1 MPTLIKLIND
11 RHTVQFD
18 TGAFDD
24 WCVYVL
30 KEGEKKIAPRDN
42 HYFSLLKDLALTHG
56 SEKIYNDFVQ
66 VYDLTTSTIDSSV
79 LNLISSISLSYGDDS
94 EEIDIWF
101 TVLYAGMIAEENKKY
116 AKLKKRIKRL
126 GMHQV
131 LIEGQ
136 LPEYAAGFSRGKKW
150 TELDALMQTKG
161 F

>member
-1 MPTLIKLIND
+1 M
-11 RHTVQFD
+11 
-18 TGAFDD
+18 
-24 WCVYVL
+24 
-30 KEGEKKIAPRDN
+30 
-42 HYFSLLKDLALTHG
+42 LKDLASTHG
-56 SEKIYNDFVQ
+56 SEKIYSDFVQ